1 MKKRKK
7 QEIKRA
13 TVGERYLEVA
23 YKEPASRD
31 PIELQ
36 REMQKE
42 YVDNLIQCVEH
53 YRKDNRHDFFIVSIT
68 KREPLMP
75 NILRNYFLARNTCP
89 TPDYDQSAFFY
100 SYKDEQIAYLWTVPD
115 RDTCFML
122 RDHAFQV
129 SDYEK
134 QLLEFVLQF
143 FDGTLLNI
151 AKRFNKEKADTPHI
165 DTTI

>member
-7 QEIKRA
+7 QETP
-13 TVGERYLEVA
+13 TVGEQYLKVA
-23 YKEPASRD
+23 YKEPESRD

-42 YVDNLIQCVEH
+42 YVDNLIECVKS
-53 YRKDNRHDFFIVSIT
+53 YRQDNCHDFFVVSIT

-100 SYKDEQIAYLWTVPD
+100 SYREEKIAYLWTVPD
-115 RDTCFML
+115 RNTCFML
-122 RDHAFQV
+122 RDSALQV

-151 AKRFNKEKADTPHI
+151 AKRFNKEKADSPHI

>member
-1 MKKRKK
+1 MKKIKK
-7 QEIKRA
+7 QEKV
-13 TVGERYLEVA
+13 TVGEQYLQVA
-23 YKEPASRD
+23 HKDPESSD

-42 YVDNLIQCVEH
+42 YVDNLIQCVES
-53 YRKDNRHDFFIVSIT
+53 YRKDNHHDFFVVSIT

-75 NILRNYFLARNTCP
+75 NMLRNYFLARNTCP

-100 SYKDEQIAYLWTVPD
+100 SYHEEKIAYLWTVPD
-115 RDTCFML
+115 RGTCFHL
-122 RDHAFQV
+122 QDYALQV
-129 SDYEK
+129 ADEEK

-151 AKRFNKEKADTPHI
+151 AKRFNKEKADSPYI